1 MPRILRAIGDEFN
14 HRFSRKDAAS
24 ANEFVGFQ
32 SNGAVVLRDR
42 RGTLKA
48 ELPNISEKSE
58 TLGADPLAIYKPSG
72 AKTIDAAKAMGNFTG
87 WTFAAVNAIAS
98 EVANIQLRLYQVVGD
113 DQQEVDE
120 DHPLLTLLDGVN
132 EHMTGPELKYVT
144 MAHLELTGNFYWLL
158 DGVKNDT
165 DQPRAIYPLNPGRVR
180 VKLNKSSFPYKMD
193 HYEYTL
199 DGVIY
204 RFEPYQILHGKYPD
218 PNDPFVGIGVPQ
230 TIPVWIDSD
239 NYAMEYNRKY
249 FLNGAQIGLYVQSDT
264 NVEGNIERI
273 KRSMRDGYGGV
284 ENAHKIPVMPKG
296 VKLEHTGVTHKD
308 MDFGQLAETTRDR
321 ILAGFRVSKTILGT
335 AESDTNRATAETA
348 DYVFS
353 KRTIKPKM
361 ELLLSYLNEFLVPRY
376 GDDLY
381 LTFIDP
387 VPEDKAFRTQEMQ
400 AAVGSMPVLTQ
411 NEAREQFMGLGPVQ
425 GGEQLMRPSTMVP
438 AGQTEEPEG
447 DEMAPEAAPSKPKP
461 NTAPEKLFRRHAK
474 TVEGWQARP
483 IRVRTGG
490 KTAHSAAA
498 QMRRALAEAF
508 KKNLDKVP
516 EFQVKN
522 FKDLTHAEYMEHWK
536 RFNDRTEHARDE
548 LLKVFAGINKKQ
560 REDVLANLP
569 QATGITKDIGELFD
583 LKEWIGI
590 TINLTTPIL
599 TSLTRDEATAALA
612 MIGAQNQDIL
622 ADAGV
627 RAALE
632 RGISSM
638 AHSYNETTL
647 EQLND
652 VLSETLTQ
660 PGGTSLPE
668 LTEAVNGVYSF
679 ADERRAG
686 LIAKT
691 ESFRAANLANKD
703 AWRLSDVVKT
713 VTWFTAEDTKV
724 CQFCAALDG
733 KEIDINDNFFNLG
746 DTVKGV
752 NDGFM
757 TLDYSDVEAP
767 PLHPDCRCFIRP
779 GDVSLE

>member
-1 MPRILRAIGDEFN
+1 MPFFRAIGDELKS
-14 HRFSRKDAAS
+14 RFSQKDALS

-32 SNGAVVLRDR
+32 GNGAVVLRDR

-48 ELPNISEKSE
+48 EIPNVSEKSE
-58 TLGADPLAIYKPSG
+58 TLGNDPLAIYKPSG
-72 AKTIDAAKAMGNFTG
+72 AKNVDAAKAMGNFTG
-87 WTFAAVNAIAS
+87 WTYAAVNAIAS
-98 EVANIQLRLYQVVGD
+98 EVANIQLRLYQVAGD
-113 DQQEVDE
+113 DQEEVDE

-144 MAHLELTGNFYWLL
+144 MAHLELTGNFFWLL

-165 DQPRAIYPLNPGRVR
+165 DQPRAIYPLNPGRVN
-180 VKLNKSSFPYKMD
+180 VKLNKNTFPYTID
-193 HYEYTL
+193 HYDFTL
-199 DGVIY
+199 DGKV
-204 RFEPYQILHGKYPD
+204 FHFQPYQILHGKYPD
-218 PNDPFVGIGVPQ
+218 PNDPYVGIGIPQ

-308 MDFGQLAETTRDR
+308 MDFQDLAETTRDR

-400 AAVGSMPVLTQ
+400 AAIGNQPVMTA
-411 NEAREQFMGLGPVQ
+411 NEVREQFMGLGPVQ
-425 GGEQLMRPSTMVP
+425 GGEQLMRPSTMIP

-447 DEMAPEAAPSKPKP
+447 DDLAPEAAPSGGKQPA
-461 NTAPEKLFRRHAK
+461 TPEKLFKGRLK
-474 TVEGWQARP
+474 TVEGWKTRP
-483 IRVRTGG
+483 IRIRTGG
-490 KTAHSAAA
+490 KLSHSAAA
-498 QMRRALAEAF
+498 DFRRSLTEAF
-508 KKNLDKVP
+508 KKQLDKEP
-516 EFQVKN
+516 AFA
-522 FKDLTHAEYMEHWK
+522 FKSVTELTHSEYMEHWK
-536 RFNDRTEHARDE
+536 RFDE
-548 LLKVFAGINKKQ
+548 RSRKAEEELGKIFRGINKSQKA
-560 REDVLANLP
+560 EVLAALP
-569 QATGITKDIGELFD
+569 DATGVEKVLDELFSV
-583 LKEWIGI
+583 KEWMQI
-590 TINLTTPIL
+590 TVDLATPIL

-612 MIGAQNQDIL
+612 MIGADHEDIL
-622 ADAGV
+622 ADQGV
-627 RAALE
+627 RDALE
-632 RGISSM
+632 SGISKM
-638 AHSYNETTL
+638 ARSYNETTL
-647 EQLND
+647 DQLKSTLGN
-652 VLSETLTQ
+652 LLTQ
-660 PGGTSLPE
+660 EGGTNLGE
-668 LTEAVNGVYSF
+668 LTNAVDGVYSF

-691 ESFRAANLANKD
+691 EAYRTSNFANLQ
-703 AWRLSDVVKT
+703 AWQKSGVVQT
-713 VTWFTAEDTKV
+713 VKWFTAEDDDV
-724 CQFCAALDG
+724 CPQCEALDG
-733 KEIDINDNFFNLG
+733 KTVDIGTDFFTADYG
-746 DTVKGV
+746 DG
-752 NDGFM
+752 NQ
-757 TLDYSDVEAP
+757 P
-767 PLHPDCRCFIRP
+767 PAHPDCRCYIRP
-779 GDVSLE
+779 DEISM